1 MGLRHR
7 RVVSITYLG
16 AQPIEDRNFAG
27 LVGLQESYLNSV
39 EHFYDKGVIPD
50 LTRFLRDDWAV
61 AIYNDRFKG
70 LIATITDK
78 LNGNEEVAQIIQEV
92 VTAINSGNTKM
103 SEVNLLRKSLI
114 GVGGEKI
121 QYKTKKE
128 IESEILRFLRD
139 NRT

>member
-1 MGLRHR
+1 M
-7 RVVSITYLG
+7 
-16 AQPIEDRNFAG
+16 
-27 LVGLQESYLNSV
+27 
-39 EHFYDKGVIPD
+39 GVIPD

-139 NRT
+139 NRTLMPSSRFQQAKIRCSGRREYGNKGNEE